1 MWSVSAGLPRSFSW
15 HILAPSRRW
24 LILCSVYLV
33 CSGPSWLQF
42 AQCFFHAE
50 IYRNVE
56 KDLSF
61 VKENSRLRSLWLR
74 KSATHYLACSL
85 CTSSNFPWPSSI
97 TVFFPM
103 QNSYQVSIKR
113 MFPLFLFA
121 CLVLVHM
128 LFLTQHCMWK
138 SKEFVLTLHSILN
151 LWFFSLH
158 NLLGY
163 RVSM

>member
-15 HILAPSRRW
+15 PILAPSWGW
-24 LILCSVYLV
+24 LTLCSVHLV
-33 CSGPSWLQF
+33 CSYPSCLQF
-42 AQCFFHAE
+42 AQCFFYAQR
-50 IYRNVE
+50 YRNVG
-56 KDLSF
+56 LL
-61 VKENSRLRSLWLR
+61 RLEFCKGKFPRWQSLWLR
-74 KSATHYLACSL
+74 KCATHYLAWSL

-97 TVFFPM
+97 TV

-113 MFPLFLFA
+113 MFHLFLFA
-121 CLVLVHM
+121 CLVFVHM

-138 SKEFVLTLHSILN
+138 SNEFVLTFHSILN